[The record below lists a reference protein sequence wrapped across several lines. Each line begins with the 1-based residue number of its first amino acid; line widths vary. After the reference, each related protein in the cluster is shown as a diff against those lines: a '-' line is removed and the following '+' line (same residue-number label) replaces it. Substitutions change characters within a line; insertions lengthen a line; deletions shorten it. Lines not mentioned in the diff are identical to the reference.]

1 MKALRLARRVG
12 SVLLLGFAAI
22 GVVALFTTPL
32 PGGLVLA
39 CALIGAAI
47 GALARGVVALDKH
60 FEGGERFVLGAIAY
74 AVFSFGVEWAT
85 RRVPPELDAHRSD
98 PSLIMVAVA
107 VGVYLL
113 PSALRWSVRRLAG
126 HRPRPAEPRGST
138 SHPR

>member
-12 SVLLLGFAAI
+12 SVLLLGFAAV
-22 GVVALFTTPL
+22 GVVDLVTTPL
-32 PGGLVLA
+32 PGGLVLG

-74 AVFSFGVEWAT
+74 AVFSFGLEWAT
-85 RRVPPELDAHRSD
+85 RRVPSELDAHRSD
-98 PSLIMVAVA
+98 VFFIMVALA

-113 PSALRWSVRRLAG
+113 PSAVRWSVRQLTGR
-126 HRPRPAEPRGST
+126 RPRPAEPRGST

>member
-1 MKALRLARRVG
+1 MKALRLARRIG
-12 SVLLLGFAAI
+12 SVLLLGFAAV
-22 GVVALFTTPL
+22 GVVDLITTPL
-32 PGGLVLA
+32 PGGLVLG

-74 AVFSFGVEWAT
+74 AVFSFGLEWAT
-85 RRVPPELDAHRSD
+85 RRVPLELDAHRSD

-113 PSALRWSVRRLAG
+113 PSAVRWSVRQQRRG
-126 HRPRPAEPRGST
+126 REPAR
-138 SHPR
+138 